1 MNLKVKQKRAIAKI
15 EKVAVTGSAGSG
27 KTIVCSRF
35 QELGLRVIN
44 SDALAREA
52 VSQGSTAYKKI
63 INYFGEKVLNDDA
76 TLNRQML
83 RRLIIHDDIARKAL
97 EHFIHPEIIKLMKA
111 QITAAEKDGNFVVVV
126 EVPLLFEFDMESW
139 FDETIL
145 VIAKRELRLKRLMDR
160 DNISRSDAKNLLDI
174 QMPDEEK
181 AGRADFVL
189 QNNGSVEQL
198 IELVD
203 IYYKNLLLRVRQKIS
218 SQSYQK
224 VMGNRSRL
232 ET

>member
-1 MNLKVKQKRAIAKI
+1 MSKI
-15 EKVAVTGSAGSG
+15 EKVAVSGSAGSG

-52 VSQGSTAYKKI
+52 VSPGSTAYKKI
-63 INYFGEKVLNDDA
+63 INYFGEKVLYDDA
-76 TLNRQML
+76 TLNRRML

-97 EHFIHPEIIKLMKA
+97 EHFIHPEIIKLMKT
-111 QITAAEKDGNFVVVV
+111 QITAAEKDGNPVVVV
-126 EVPLLFEFDMESW
+126 EVPLLFELDMESW
-139 FDETIL
+139 FDETIV

-189 QNNGSVEQL
+189 QNNGSVKQL
-198 IELVD
+198 IRLVD
-203 IYYKNLLLRVRQKIS
+203 IYYKKLLLKYNGVVKNPKS
-218 SQSYQK
+218 
-224 VMGNRSRL
+224 RSLRGR
-232 ET
+232 

>member
-1 MNLKVKQKRAIAKI
+1 MSFKDKQKRAMSKI
-15 EKVAVTGSAGSG
+15 KKVAVTGSAGSG
-27 KTIVCSRF
+27 KTTVCSRF
-35 QELGLRVIN
+35 QELGIRVIN

-52 VSQGSTAYKKI
+52 VFPGSTAYKKI

-111 QITAAEKDGNFVVVV
+111 QITAAEKDGNSVVVV
-126 EVPLLFEFDMESW
+126 EVPLLFEFEMENW
-139 FDETIL
+139 FDKTIV
-145 VIAKRELRLKRLMDR
+145 VIAKLESRLKRLMDR
-160 DNISRSDAKNLLDI
+160 DNISRNNAKNLLDI

-181 AGRADFVL
+181 ARRADLVL

-203 IYYKNLLLRVRQKIS
+203 IYYKKLLNMMASQKAKS
-218 SQSYQK
+218 S
-224 VMGNRSRL
+224 
-232 ET
+232 

>member
-1 MNLKVKQKRAIAKI
+1 MDFKDKQEQAISKI
-15 EKVAVTGSAGSG
+15 KKVAVTGSAGSG
-27 KTIVCSRF
+27 KTTVCSRF

-52 VSQGSTAYKKI
+52 VSPGSTAYKKI

-83 RRLIIHDDIARKAL
+83 RRLIIDDDIARKAL
-97 EHFIHPEIIKLMKA
+97 EHFIHPEIIKFMKA
-111 QITAAEKDGNFVVVV
+111 QITAAEKDGNSVVVV
-126 EVPLLFEFDMESW
+126 EVPLLFEFEMENW
-139 FDETIL
+139 FDKTIV
-145 VIAKRELRLKRLMDR
+145 VIAKLESRLKRLMDR
-160 DNISRSDAKNLLDI
+160 DNISRNDAKNLLDI

-181 AGRADFVL
+181 AWRADFVL

-203 IYYKNLLLRVRQKIS
+203 IYYKKLLNIMASQKAKS
-218 SQSYQK
+218 S
-224 VMGNRSRL
+224 
-232 ET
+232 

>member
-1 MNLKVKQKRAIAKI
+1 MDFKDKQEHAMSKI

-52 VSQGSTAYKKI
+52 VSPGSTAYKKT

-111 QITAAEKDGNFVVVV
+111 QIAAAEKDGNSVVVV
-126 EVPLLFEFDMESW
+126 EVPLLFELDMESW
-139 FDETIL
+139 FDETIV
-145 VIAKRELRLKRLMDR
+145 VIAKRELRLKRLIDR
-160 DNISRSDAKNLLDI
+160 DNISRSDAKNLSDI

-203 IYYKNLLLRVRQKIS
+203 MLYKKFLLKYEKKIKKS
-218 SQSYQK
+218 F
-224 VMGNRSRL
+224 L
-232 ET
+232 

>member
-1 MNLKVKQKRAIAKI
+1 MSKI
-15 EKVAVTGSAGSG
+15 EKIAVTGSAGSG
-27 KTIVCSRF
+27 KTTVCSRF

-44 SDALAREA
+44 ADVLARE
-52 VSQGSTAYKKI
+52 VVFPGSTAYKKI

-76 TLNRQML
+76 TLNRRML
-83 RRLIIHDDIARKAL
+83 RHSIIHDDIARKSL
-97 EHFIHPEIIKLMKA
+97 EHFMHPEIIKLMKT
-111 QITAAEKDGNFVVVV
+111 QITAAEKDGNSVVVV
-126 EVPLLFEFDMESW
+126 EVPLLFELDMESW
-139 FDETIL
+139 FDETIV

-181 AGRADFVL
+181 AGRADLVL

-203 IYYKNLLLRVRQKIS
+203 VYYKKLLLKYNGVVKNS
-218 SQSYQK
+218 KS
-224 VMGNRSRL
+224 RSLRGR
-232 ET
+232 